1 MEIIFFSLTG
11 QTRRFV
17 NKLGF
22 ASSDISSNPF
32 LNVNTNYILIVP
44 TYDPDMTEIAN
55 QFLEFETNLSY
66 CKGIIGTGNKNF
78 ADLFIY
84 TAKDLAAEYNLPVL
98 YGLEFSGTPTDV
110 ANVQKIINN
119 MESERL

>member
-1 MEIIFFSLTG
+1 MKIIFFSLTG

-22 ASSDISSNPF
+22 ASIDISSNPF
-32 LNVNTNYILIVP
+32 LTVEEAFILIVP
-44 TYDPDMTEIAN
+44 TYDQDMTEVAN
-55 QFLEFETNLSY
+55 QFMEHENNYLN

-78 ADLFIY
+78 ANQFIE
-84 TAKDLAAEYNLPVL
+84 TAKDLSFDFDVEVL

-110 ANVQKIINN
+110 TNVQAIISKI
-119 MESERL
+119 ESDNL